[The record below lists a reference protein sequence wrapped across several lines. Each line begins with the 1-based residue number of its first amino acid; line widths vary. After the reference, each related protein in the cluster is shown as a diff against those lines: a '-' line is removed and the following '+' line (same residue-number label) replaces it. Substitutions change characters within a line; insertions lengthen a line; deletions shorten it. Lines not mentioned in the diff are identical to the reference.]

1 MSVYNLNH
9 THLHAGSTMPMVER
23 RLGGKG
29 LPHKPRDGGFSSC
42 NSPSSSAEVKA
53 ETTGVLAEM
62 YGILESS
69 THTHESKSQ
78 LNHEAL
84 LLLDVACTQ
93 REVFRAEQ
101 ALAACIAHEYKS
113 MAKLYKYKAGS
124 GEARVHE
131 KDMEV
136 GSLRV
141 AMKKRGLGEPTF
153 DVSVLAG
160 ELQPSLESDGTVIE
174 HASSRILAIRLD

>member
-1 MSVYNLNH
+1 
-9 THLHAGSTMPMVER
+9 MPTVER
-23 RLGGKG
+23 RPGSKG

-69 THTHESKSQ
+69 THTVFNLQHESKSQ

-84 LLLDVACTQ
+84 LLLDVARAQ
-93 REVFRAEQ
+93 RKVFRAEQ
-101 ALAACIAHEYKS
+101 ALAACIAHKYES

-124 GEARVHE
+124 SKARVHE

-136 GSLRV
+136 SSLRV
-141 AMKKRGLGEPTF
+141 AMKKCGLGEPIF
-153 DVSVLAG
+153 DISVLAS
-160 ELQPSLESDGTVIE
+160 ELQPSLKSNGTVIE
-174 HASSRILAIRLD
+174 HAGSRILAIRLD

>member
-1 MSVYNLNH
+1 
-9 THLHAGSTMPMVER
+9 MPMVER
-23 RLGGKG
+23 HLGSKG
-29 LPHKPRDGGFSSC
+29 LPHKPCDGRFSSC
-42 NSPSSSAEVKA
+42 NSPSSSAEVKV

-69 THTHESKSQ
+69 THTVFNLQHESKSQ

-84 LLLDVACTQ
+84 FLLNVVHVQ
-93 REVFRAEQ
+93 Q
-101 ALAACIAHEYKS
+101 ALATCITHEYES

-136 GSLRV
+136 SSLCV
-141 AMKKRGLGEPTF
+141 AMKKHGLGEPIF
-153 DVSVLAG
+153 DVSVLAS
-160 ELQPSLESDGTVIE
+160 ELQPSLESNGTVIE
-174 HASSRILAIRLD
+174 HASS

>member
-1 MSVYNLNH
+1 MSIYNLNH
-9 THLHAGSTMPMVER
+9 THLHAGLTMPTVKHH
-23 RLGGKG
+23 LGSKG

-62 YGILESS
+62 YGILELS

-84 LLLDVACTQ
+84 LLLNVVHAQ
-93 REVFRAEQ
+93 HKVFHAEQ
-101 ALAACIAHEYKS
+101 ALAACVAHKYKL

-124 GEARVHE
+124 GKARVHE

-141 AMKKRGLGEPTF
+141 AMKKHGLGEPIF
-153 DVSVLAG
+153 DVSVLAS

-174 HASSRILAIRLD
+174 HAGS

>member
-1 MSVYNLNH
+1 
-9 THLHAGSTMPMVER
+9 MPTVEHCP
-23 RLGGKG
+23 GGKG
-29 LPHKPRDGGFSSC
+29 LPHKSRDGGFSSC

-69 THTHESKSQ
+69 THTVFNLQHESKSQ

-93 REVFRAEQ
+93 CEVFHVEQ
-101 ALAACIAHEYKS
+101 ALAACIAHEYES

-136 GSLRV
+136 GSLCV
-141 AMKKRGLGEPTF
+141 AMKKRRLGEPIF

-174 HASSRILAIRLD
+174 HAGSRILAIHLD